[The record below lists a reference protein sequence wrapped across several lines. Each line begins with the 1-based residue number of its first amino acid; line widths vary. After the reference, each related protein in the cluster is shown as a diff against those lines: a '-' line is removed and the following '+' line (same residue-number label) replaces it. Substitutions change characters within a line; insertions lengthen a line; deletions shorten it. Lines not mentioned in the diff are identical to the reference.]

1 MAPKL
6 LKEFVLGCGINTFVN
21 RFWLDVAW
29 YERFLSEKLL
39 DISINIEEWALT
51 SAKSKTSFTRKVK
64 SYHPSKISF
73 PGLPSHAEVNH
84 IVYCAN
90 IHIMKPQF

>member
-6 LKEFVLGCGINTFVN
+6 LKEFVIRCSIDEFVDS
-21 RFWLDVAW
+21 FWLDRGW

-39 DISINIEEWALT
+39 DISVEIGEWGPNTVKPENA
-51 SAKSKTSFTRKVK
+51 FTRKVK

-73 PGLPSHAEVNH
+73 PGLPSHAEV
-84 IVYCAN
+84 ITQPSSRC
-90 IHIMKPQF
+90 ILT

>member
-6 LKEFVLGCGINTFVN
+6 LKEFVIRCSIDKFVES
-21 RFWLDVAW
+21 FWQDRGW

-39 DISINIEEWALT
+39 DISVSVGEWEPVID
-51 SAKSKTSFTRKVK
+51 KSETSFTRNVK

-73 PGLPSHAEVNH
+73 PGLPSHAEVISLLCVN
-84 IVYCAN
+84 
-90 IHIMKPQF
+90 